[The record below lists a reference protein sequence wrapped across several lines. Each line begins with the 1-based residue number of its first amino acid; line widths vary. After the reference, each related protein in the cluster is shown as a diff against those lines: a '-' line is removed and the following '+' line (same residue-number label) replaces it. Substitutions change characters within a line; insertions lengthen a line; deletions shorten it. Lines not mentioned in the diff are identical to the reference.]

1 MAKLIVNPT
10 SPHRQEVMLPRTPM
24 SIGRDP
30 SNDLV
35 LPDAMVSRRH
45 AVVELRAGQFYLRDC
60 NSSNGSLVN
69 GDRVNERSLR
79 DGDLVAIGTAR
90 LLFREDVEALDP
102 AGKVVQHPSAPRLRC
117 VQCGADYRRGDLFCK
132 QCGGGLQVA
141 QPKAVCTAC
150 GTAVPMPARFCNA
163 CGARVGPDDGQP
175 LDPTNQRPV
184 GLPEADTTDAPATPP
199 AGYQTPDVEAPA
211 QAQAVGSES
220 IPAPGANLSLA
231 PVALVPPPPVFAP
244 VARDAPAREPVPLTP
259 LEKPVPA
266 LEAVLEARP
275 AARVEPA
282 PPPRDKVA
290 APLRER
296 SLPPQQRLPAAS
308 APRSLPPQPQP
319 VASASR
325 SGSRP
330 GELGPR
336 VLAGLIDF
344 GGVAALQTLLLAP
357 AAQYWWSRDIAS
369 GVAFA
374 PIALTLALV
383 MLTLALGALYFI
395 YSWAVRGATL
405 GKQWVGLVVESSDGS
420 FPIGFTRAAA
430 RFFGYL
436 LSGALLGGGFLLIA
450 LDGHGLHDRL
460 AGTRVVKRD

>member
-10 SPHRQEVMLPRTPM
+10 SPHRQEVLLPRTPI

-175 LDPTNQRPV
+175 LEPTNQRPV
-184 GLPEADTTDAPATPP
+184 GLPEVDATPAP
-199 AGYQTPDVEAPA
+199 PTPPEGYAKPDVDSPA
-211 QAQAVGSES
+211 HAQAVGAES
-220 IPAPGANLSLA
+220 IPAPSLMSSA
-231 PVALVPPPPVFAP
+231 PPVALVQPLSAF
-244 VARDAPAREPVPLTP
+244 APAREASPAAPA
-259 LEKPVPA
+259 EKPA
-266 LEAVLEARP
+266 AVLGALSEARP
-275 AARVEPA
+275 AARVEPPPVRERIPA
-282 PPPRDKVA
+282 PP
-290 APLRER
+290 REK
-296 SLPPQQRLPAAS
+296 SLPPQRPPLAS
-308 APRSLPPQPQP
+308 PRSLPPQPP
-319 VASASR
+319 LLRRAPASSA
-325 SGSRP
+325 P
-330 GELGPR
+330 ELGQR

-344 GGVAALQTLLLAP
+344 GGVTLLQTVLLAP
-357 AAQYWWSRDIAS
+357 AAHYWWSRDFSA
-369 GVAFA
+369 GVAFP

-383 MLTLALGALYFI
+383 VLTLALGALYFI
-395 YSWAVRGATL
+395 YSWAVRGATV
-405 GKQWVGLVVESSDGS
+405 GKRLVGLVVESTAGDC
-420 FPIGFTRAAA
+420 PIGFTRATG

-450 LDGHGLHDRL
+450 IEGQGLHDRL
-460 AGTRVVKRD
+460 AGTRVVRRD

>member
-10 SPHRQEVMLPRTPM
+10 SPHRQELVLPRTPM

-117 VQCGADYRRGDLFCK
+117 AQCGADYRRGDLFCK

-163 CGARVGPDDGQP
+163 CGARVGPDDGLP
-175 LDPTNQRPV
+175 LEPTNQRPV
-184 GLPEADTTDAPATPP
+184 GLPEADATPASP
-199 AGYQTPDVEAPA
+199 TPPEGYQKPDVEAPA

-220 IPAPGANLSLA
+220 IPAPGPMSSPPPVSLVPQPQPPAFAPAREAPPREPA
-231 PVALVPPPPVFAP
+231 PVFPAEKPAAVLEAVPELRPVARAQPPAPAREKTVPPPP
-244 VARDAPAREPVPLTP
+244 RE
-259 LEKPVPA
+259 K
-266 LEAVLEARP
+266 
-275 AARVEPA
+275 
-282 PPPRDKVA
+282 
-290 APLRER
+290 
-296 SLPPQQRLPAAS
+296 SLPPQPRPPAAA
-308 APRSLPPQPQP
+308 APRSLPPPLAQ
-319 VASASR
+319 SAPR
-325 SGSRP
+325 SSAP
-330 GELGPR
+330 ELGPR
-336 VLAGLIDF
+336 MLAGLIDF
-344 GGVAALQTLLLAP
+344 AGVAMLQTLLLAP
-357 AAQYWWSRDIAS
+357 AAQYWWSRDISA
-369 GVAFA
+369 GVAFT

-395 YSWAVRGATL
+395 YSWAVRGATF
-405 GKQWVGLVVESSDGS
+405 GKQLVGLVVESTEGDC
-420 FPIGFTRAAA
+420 PIGFLRATG
-430 RFFGYL
+430 RFLGYL
-436 LSGALLGGGFLLIA
+436 VSGVLLGGGFLLIA
-450 LDGHGLHDRL
+450 IEGQGLHDRL

>member
-10 SPHRQEVMLPRTPM
+10 SPHRHEMLLPRTPM

-45 AVVELRAGQFYLRDC
+45 AVVELRGGQFYLRDC

-69 GDRVNERSLR
+69 GDKVNERSLR

-117 VQCGADYRRGDLFCK
+117 GQCGADYRRGDLFCK
-132 QCGGGLQVA
+132 QCGGGLQVI

-175 LDPTNQRPV
+175 LEPTNQSPV
-184 GLPEADTTDAPATPP
+184 GLPEADATAAPPTPP
-199 AGYQTPDVEAPA
+199 EGYAKPDVEAPA
-211 QAQAVGSES
+211 HAQAVGSES
-220 IPAPGANLSLA
+220 IPAPGPMSSSS
-231 PVALVPPPPVFAP
+231 PTALVPPREF
-244 VARDAPAREPVPLTP
+244 PA
-259 LEKPVPA
+259 EKPVAA
-266 LEAVLEARP
+266 LEAVPEPRP
-275 AARVEPA
+275 AVRTEAHPPIREGVVPA
-282 PPPRDKVA
+282 P
-290 APLRER
+290 REK
-296 SLPPQQRLPAAS
+296 
-308 APRSLPPQPQP
+308 SLPPQPRMP
-319 VASASR
+319 VAVPPRSLSPQPSPVPSAPRSR
-325 SGSRP
+325 AP
-330 GELGPR
+330 ELGPR

-344 GGVAALQTLLLAP
+344 GGVALLQTLLLAP
-357 AAQYWWSRDIAS
+357 AAHYWWLRDISA
-369 GVAFA
+369 GVAFT
-374 PIALTLALV
+374 PIALTLALA

-395 YSWAVRGATL
+395 YFWAVRGATL
-405 GKQWVGLVVESSDGS
+405 GKRWVGLVVESTGGDC
-420 FPIGFTRAAA
+420 PIGFTRATA

-436 LSGALLGGGFLLIA
+436 ISGALLGGGFLLIA